1 MVEIVRLAGSIGSGR
16 RRNPEAL
23 PGRTKSMRKLAVV
36 LSVLALVA
44 VACGSSSKSESTGTP
59 PVSLTGTTNNHGTK
73 AASGSMEVELDD
85 FYMEPTFIKAKPGEK
100 ITIEVKNEGK
110 AVHTFTS
117 TDLGTVD
124 EQLAAG
130 TSKKITVTAPQSG
143 QAVFFCRFHQSQG
156 MQGAI
161 FIA

>member
-1 MVEIVRLAGSIGSGR
+1 
-16 RRNPEAL
+16 
-23 PGRTKSMRKLAVV
+23 MRKLAVV
-36 LSVLALVA
+36 LSLLALAA
-44 VACGSSSKSESTGTP
+44 VGCGGGSKTESASAP
-59 PVSLTGTTNNHGTK
+59 PVSLAGPTNNHGTK
-73 AASGSMEVELDD
+73 TASDSMEVELDD
-85 FYMEPTFIKAKPGEK
+85 FYFEPTFIKAKPGEK

-117 TDLGTVD
+117 TDLGNVD

-143 QAVFFCRFHQSQG
+143 QALFYCRFHQSQG

-161 FIA
+161 FIG

>member
-1 MVEIVRLAGSIGSGR
+1 MSSAQR
-16 RRNPEAL
+16 R
-23 PGRTKSMRKLAVV
+23 LAVV
-36 LSVLALVA
+36 LSLVALTA
-44 VACGSSSKSESTGTP
+44 VACGGSSKSESTTAP
-59 PVSLTGTTNNHGTK
+59 PISLPGTTNNHGTK
-73 AASGSMEVELDD
+73 TASGSMEVELDD
-85 FYMEPTFIKAKPGEK
+85 FYFEPTFIKAKPGEK

-117 TDLGTVD
+117 TDLGNVD

-161 FIA
+161 YIG

>member
-1 MVEIVRLAGSIGSGR
+1 MKRV
-16 RRNPEAL
+16 
-23 PGRTKSMRKLAVV
+23 VV
-36 LSVLALVA
+36 LLSLVALAA
-44 VACGSSSKSESTGTP
+44 VACGGSSKSETTAAP
-59 PVSLTGTTNNHGTK
+59 PVSLAGTTNNHGTK
-73 AASGSMEVELDD
+73 TASASMEVELDD
-85 FYMEPTFIKAKPGEK
+85 FYFEPTFIKAKPGEK

-117 TDLGTVD
+117 TDLGNVD

-130 TSKKITVTAPQSG
+130 TSKKITITAPQSG

-161 FIA
+161 VIG